1 MAILCDFDLYPDGI
15 TPIKVTSAYWRILEV
30 NTLKS
35 ESLVR
40 VGIFRDSASSSSIGL
55 FVFSFSPDFDSGN
68 YHEQAYN
75 HLKQLAPCLNA
86 VDA

>member
-55 FVFSFSPDFDSGN
+55 FVFLFLLTLIQVIIMNKPITILSNWHP
-68 YHEQAYN
+68 
-75 HLKQLAPCLNA
+75 
-86 VDA
+86 V